1 MSVVTEKQKAYHL
14 RKMRTRMQRL
24 DVNNDGHISSE
35 DFDLM
40 AKRLMEFTPEITK
53 EKSEFIFAKFS
64 KLSDLMGLKSG
75 VKIPLEEAAKLA
87 SDILLSPNGQKPSGF
102 HDILFDCIDTN
113 SNGVICIQ
121 EFKVYF
127 NVISHTITDE
137 EVKRCFDII
146 DSNGNGVIS
155 RDEFIAAAKDFFYG
169 VEETE
174 ISNAFYG
181 KLLLD

>member
-1 MSVVTEKQKAYHL
+1 
-14 RKMRTRMQRL
+14 MQRL
-24 DVNNDGHISSE
+24 DVNDDGNISND

-40 AKRLMEFTPEITK
+40 AKRLVESTPEITK
-53 EKSEFIFAKFS
+53 QKSENIFAKFS
-64 KLSDLMGLKSG
+64 MLSDLMGLEPG

-87 SDILLSPNGQKPSGF
+87 SDILLSSTGQKPSGF

-113 SNGVICIQ
+113 SNGVISLE

-127 NVISHTITDE
+127 NVIAHNITDE
-137 EVKRCFDII
+137 EVKRCFDTI

-155 RDEFIAAAKDFFYG
+155 RDEFIAAAKDFFFG

-181 KLLLD
+181 KLLSD